1 MRFLTEA
8 GEKELDAAVAAIES
22 VSAAEVVIAIRP
34 HARHSLVQ
42 HGIVGIVSAIA
53 MLAFALYSP
62 IPFSLWQILVVPIF
76 AGVVGALAV
85 EAFPP
90 LYRFVQPDW
99 VRHEHVREAAYATFV
114 EQGIHSTRDRT
125 GILVY
130 IAVRERMVEIV
141 ADLAVVHKI
150 GIEVLAAWAGQ
161 IEGVLPQGATA
172 VGKQLATFADEL
184 ASALPRRADDT
195 DELANAVQILGTLPR
210 HRRATR

>member
-1 MRFLTEA
+1 MPFLTEA

-34 HARHSLVQ
+34 LARHSLIQ
-42 HGIVGIVSAIA
+42 HGVVGIVAAIA
-53 MLAFALYSP
+53 MLAFTLYSP
-62 IPFSLWQILVVPIF
+62 IEFSLWQILVVPIF
-76 AGVVGALAV
+76 SGLVGAFAV

-141 ADLAVVHKI
+141 ADLAVLRKV
-150 GIEVLAAWAGQ
+150 GIEVLAAWSGQ

-172 VGKQLATFADEL
+172 VGKQLASFADEL
-184 ASALPRRADDT
+184 AEALPRRIDDT
-195 DELANAVQILGTLPR
+195 DELSNTVQVLGAPPR
-210 HRRATR
+210 HRKAAS

>member
-195 DELANAVQILGTLPR
+195 DELANAVQILGAPPR

>member
-34 HARHSLVQ
+34 HARHSLIQ
-42 HGIVGIVSAIA
+42 HGIVGIVSAIG
-53 MLAFALYSP
+53 MLAFTLYSP
-62 IPFSLWQILVVPIF
+62 IEFTLWQILVLPIF
-76 AGVVGALAV
+76 MGIVGAVAV
-85 EAFPP
+85 AAFPP

-141 ADLAVVHKI
+141 ADLEVLRKV
-150 GIEVLAAWAGQ
+150 GIEVLAAWSGQ
-161 IEGVLPQGATA
+161 LEGVLPQGANA
-172 VGKQLATFADEL
+172 VGKQLASFADEL
-184 ASALPRRADDT
+184 ATALPRRADDI
-195 DELANAVQILGTLPR
+195 DELSNAVQVLGAPPR
-210 HRRATR
+210 HRKAAS